1 MLAGVPVLAVIAIF
15 GSGLGAALA
24 SGRGR
29 FGLLVMML
37 GVPMVAAGLSF
48 DDVSEAVAVAALPA
62 VGSMVTWLVALAATL
77 VADLGPPAAVMAA
90 LVLVD
95 LVLLAGTRTSRWY
108 VTGGFTTFIVIS
120 LILST
125 SDTVSSQ
132 PLSDRVI
139 ETVIGVGAALVFTS
153 FHVLRPVR
161 QREL

>member
-1 MLAGVPVLAVIAIF
+1 VCFQSPPCIARKRLGLAGAIC
-15 GSGLGAALA
+15 AALGFA
-24 SGRGR
+24 LNFDHEGWAAAAC
-29 FGLLVMML
+29 LLVMRPHAEMARL
-37 GVPMVAAGLSF
+37 RAAGR
-48 DDVSEAVAVAALPA
+48 AVAVTL
-62 VGSMVTWLVALAATL
+62 GALAATL